1 MRRRLTRRDMLRR
14 SAALGAVA
22 AVPAHVLAQAAQAA
36 PYANLTAAEA
46 ATLEA
51 VVARL
56 IPADRNGPGAL
67 EAGAA
72 RYIDG
77 ALGDALAAQRPA
89 YAAGLAALDAYA
101 RAQAGAAFA
110 ALAPERQDALLTDV
124 EQNRATGFG
133 PSSSAF
139 FDLVLGHTLEG
150 TFGDPHYGGNQ
161 DFIGWELIGYPGLR
175 LAVTAEQQ
183 RMNAVLAPIQ
193 SSADYQG
200 ASPVG
205 DYQGAYDLGSFDEHT
220 TAGERHDD

>member
-1 MRRRLTRRDMLRR
+1 MNHRYTRRDMLRR
-14 SAALGAVA
+14 SAVFGAVA
-22 AVPAHVLAQAAQAA
+22 VVPAKVLAQAAQAA

-56 IPADRNGPGAL
+56 IPADANGPGAL

-89 YAAGLAALDAYA
+89 YSAGLAALEAFA
-101 RAQAGAAFA
+101 RAEAGGSFVALPAA
-110 ALAPERQDALLTDV
+110 RQDELLTRV
-124 EQNRATGFG
+124 EQNEATGFT
-133 PSSSAF
+133 PSSSGF

-150 TFGDPHYGGNQ
+150 TFGDPHYGGNL
-161 DFIGWELIGYPGLR
+161 DYIGWELIGYPGLR

-183 RMNAVLAPIQ
+183 RMDAVLEPIQ
-193 SSADYQG
+193 SSA
-200 ASPVG
+200 
-205 DYQGAYDLGSFDEHT
+205 YDHAQFDAHT
-220 TAGERHDD
+220 TAAERHDD

>member
-22 AVPAHVLAQAAQAA
+22 TLPANVLSQAAQAA
-36 PYANLTAAEA
+36 PYVNLTLAEA

-72 RYIDG
+72 RYIDK

-89 YAAGLAALDAYA
+89 YAVGLAALESYA
-101 RAQAGAAFA
+101 RATAGAAFA
-110 ALAPERQDALLTDV
+110 SLAPERQDELLTDV

-139 FDLVLGHTLEG
+139 FDFVLGHTLEG
-150 TFGDPHYGGNQ
+150 TFGDPYYGGNQ

-183 RMNAVLAPIQ
+183 RMNAALEPIQ
-193 SSADYQG
+193 GS
-200 ASPVG
+200 
-205 DYQGAYDLGSFDEHT
+205 AYDLASFDEHT

>member
-1 MRRRLTRRDMLRR
+1 MNRWSRREMLRR

-22 AVPAHVLAQAAQAA
+22 AVPANVLAQAARAA
-36 PYANLTAAEA
+36 PYANLTATEA

-51 VVARL
+51 LVARL
-56 IPADRNGPGAL
+56 IPSDANGPGAL

-77 ALGDALAAQRPA
+77 ALGNALAAQRPA

-101 RAQAGAAFA
+101 RSRGGAPFA
-110 ALAPERQDALLTDV
+110 ALAPQRQDELIGDL
-124 EQNRATGFG
+124 EGNRAPGFT

-139 FDLVLGHTLEG
+139 FELVLGHTLEG

-183 RMNAVLAPIQ
+183 RMDAKLEPTLR
-193 SSADYQG
+193 S
-200 ASPVG
+200 
-205 DYQGAYDLGSFDEHT
+205 AYDHAQFDEHT
-220 TAGERHDD
+220 TAGERDGD

>member
-1 MRRRLTRRDMLRR
+1 LKRRWSRRELLRR

-22 AVPAHVLAQAAQAA
+22 AVPANVLAQAASAA
-36 PYANLTAAEA
+36 PYANLSGVEA

-51 VVARL
+51 LVARL
-56 IPADRNGPGAL
+56 IPRDATGPGAF

-77 ALGDALAAQRPA
+77 ALGNALAAQRPA
-89 YAAGLAALDAYA
+89 YSAGLAALEAYA
-101 RAQAGAAFA
+101 RSRAGASFA
-110 ALAPERQDALLTDV
+110 ALSAERQDELIGDL
-124 EQNRATGFG
+124 EENRAPGFT

-139 FDLVLGHTLEG
+139 FELVLGHTLEG

-183 RMNAVLAPIQ
+183 RMDAKLEPRF
-193 SSADYQG
+193 SSA
-200 ASPVG
+200 
-205 DYQGAYDLGSFDEHT
+205 YDDAQFDEHA
-220 TAGERHDD
+220 TAGARDGD

>member
-1 MRRRLTRRDMLRR
+1 MKRRLTRRDLLRR

-22 AVPAHVLAQAAQAA
+22 AAPAGVLAQAANAA
-36 PYANLTAAEA
+36 PYANLSAAEA

-77 ALGDALAAQRPA
+77 ALGDALAAQRPV
-89 YAAGLAALDAYA
+89 YAAGLAALDAFA
-101 RAQAGAAFA
+101 RSVAGVPFA
-110 ALAPERQDALLTDV
+110 ALPEARQDELLGLV

-150 TFGDPHYGGNQ
+150 TFGDPHYGGNR

-183 RMNAVLAPIQ
+183 RMNAVLEPTQ
-193 SSADYQG
+193 SS
-200 ASPVG
+200 
-205 DYQGAYDLGSFDEHT
+205 AYDLGQFEAHA

>member
-1 MRRRLTRRDMLRR
+1 MLRR
-14 SAALGAVA
+14 SAAFGAVA
-22 AVPAHVLAQAAQAA
+22 AVPAKVLAQAAGAA

-51 VVARL
+51 LVARL
-56 IPADRNGPGAL
+56 IPRDANGPGAL

-77 ALGDALAAQRPA
+77 ALSDALAAQRPA
-89 YAAGLAALDAYA
+89 YASGLAALEAYA
-101 RAQAGAAFA
+101 RSEAGGSFA
-110 ALAPERQDALLTDV
+110 TLPPERQDELIDDL
-124 EQNRATGFG
+124 EQGRAPGFT

-139 FDLVLGHTLEG
+139 FELVLGHTLEG

-183 RMNAVLAPIQ
+183 RMDAKLEPLQ
-193 SSADYQG
+193 SSA
-200 ASPVG
+200 
-205 DYQGAYDLGSFDEHT
+205 YDHTQFDEHP
-220 TAGERHDD
+220 TAGERDGD

>member
-1 MRRRLTRRDMLRR
+1 MKRRLSRREMLRR

-22 AVPAHVLAQAAQAA
+22 AVPARVLAQAATAA

-56 IPADRNGPGAL
+56 IPRDANGPGAL

-77 ALGDALAAQRPA
+77 ALGDALAAQRA
-89 YAAGLAALDAYA
+89 VYAAGVAALDAHA
-101 RAQAGAAFA
+101 RSRAGGSFA
-110 ALAPERQDALLTDV
+110 SLPPTRQDELIADL
-124 EQNRATGFG
+124 EENRVPGVT

-139 FDLVLGHTLEG
+139 FELVLGHTLEG

-183 RMNAVLAPIQ
+183 RMNAALEPLQ
-193 SSADYQG
+193 
-200 ASPVG
+200 AS
-205 DYQGAYDLGSFDEHT
+205 AYDHAQFDAHE
-220 TAGERHDD
+220 TAGERDGD